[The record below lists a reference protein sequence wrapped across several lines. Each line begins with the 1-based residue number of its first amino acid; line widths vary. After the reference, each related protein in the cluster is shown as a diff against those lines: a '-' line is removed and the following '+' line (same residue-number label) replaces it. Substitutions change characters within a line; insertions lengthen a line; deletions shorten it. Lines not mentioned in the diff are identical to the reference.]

1 MPMLEKPDLKDE
13 KVIACLKNEYGLS
26 VDKIAF
32 LPLGADL
39 NTAVYRAVTDDETP
53 YFVKLRRGDFD
64 NATVA
69 VPKFLG
75 DLGIKQIIPPLITQT
90 GQLWASLDSFKMILY
105 PFVEGHDGF
114 EVNLSDQQWVE
125 FGTALKS
132 FHTADVPLAITNGI
146 GRESF
151 SPQWREIVRGFL
163 ERIENETFD
172 EPVAVE
178 MAAFLKTKRDET
190 LKLIKRTEQLALAL
204 HAQPPEFILC
214 HADIHAWNLLIDVN
228 DALYM
233 VDWDTLI
240 FAPKERDLMFVGGG
254 LGGNG
259 HTPQE
264 EEILFYHGYGQTQIN
279 PIAMA
284 YYRYERIIEDIAVY
298 CEQIF
303 LSDDGGEDREQ
314 SLENLKSNF
323 LANCT
328 IEIACQYDKILRDN

>member
-1 MPMLEKPDLKDE
+1 MLEKPDLKDG
-13 KVIACLKNEYGLS
+13 KIITCLKNEYGLS
-26 VDKIAF
+26 VDKISF

-39 NTAVYRAVTDDETP
+39 NTAVYRAVTDDETL

-69 VPKFLG
+69 VPKFLS

-105 PFVEGHDGF
+105 PFVEGHNGF
-114 EVNLSDQQWVE
+114 EVNLSDQQWIE
-125 FGTALKS
+125 FGTALKR

-146 GRESF
+146 GRETF
-151 SPQWREIVRGFL
+151 SPQWREIVKVFL
-163 ERIENETFD
+163 ERIENEIFD

-190 LKLIKRTEQLALAL
+190 LKLVKQTGRLALAL
-204 HAQPPEFILC
+204 HAQPPDFILC

-264 EEILFYHGYGQTQIN
+264 EETLFYQGYGQTQLN

-323 LANCT
+323 MGPP
-328 IEIACQYDKILRDN
+328 

>member
-1 MPMLEKPDLKDE
+1 MLEKPDLKDE
-13 KVIACLKNEYGLS
+13 KIITCLKNEYGLM

-39 NTAVYRAVTDDETP
+39 NTAVYRVVANDETV

-64 NATVA
+64 EASVA
-69 VPKFLG
+69 VPKFLSE
-75 DLGIKQIIPPLITQT
+75 LGIKQIIPSLTTQT
-90 GQLWASLDSFKMILY
+90 GQLWANLTPFKVILY

-125 FGTALKS
+125 FGAALKR
-132 FHTADVPLAITNGI
+132 FHTADIPSGITNSI
-146 GRESF
+146 RREIF
-151 SPQWREIVRGFL
+151 SPQWRETVKLFL

-178 MAAFLKTKRDET
+178 MDAFLKTKRDKT
-190 LKLIKRTEQLALAL
+190 LELVKRTEQLALAL

-228 DALYM
+228 DALYI

-240 FAPKERDLMFVGGG
+240 FAPKELDLMFVGGG

-264 EEILFYHGYGQTQIN
+264 EEILFYQGYGQTQIN

-298 CEQIF
+298 CEKIF

-323 LANCT
+323 LPNCT
-328 IEIACQYDKILRDN
+328 IEIACQDDKILRDD